1 MDGFR
6 PDAIVIDAPRF
17 SRFHLPKFIVFLGVE
32 GLLIATGVLAY
43 SEPVPKLCICS
54 RFLKLLISCVLRCSL
69 VPLVAVLP
77 HWCQASLNNINPLT
91 SQIGLLPAGGGANI
105 PQELR
110 IGGCQRLDYRCE
122 ISTAVTVLVA
132 IIVACFIG

>member
-43 SEPVPKLCICS
+43 SEPSPKLCVCCP
-54 RFLKLLISCVLRCSL
+54 FLILLCAQMQPGASGGCPATLVSSL
-69 VPLVAVLP
+69 
-77 HWCQASLNNINPLT
+77 LNNINPLT
-91 SQIGLLPAGGGANI
+91 SEHKSNCCLQVAALTYLRSYGSGGAT
-105 PQELR
+105 
-110 IGGCQRLDYRCE
+110 G
-122 ISTAVTVLVA
+122 
-132 IIVACFIG
+132 

>member
-43 SEPVPKLCICS
+43 SEPVPKLCICCP
-54 RFLKLLISCVLRCSL
+54 FLILLIFCVLRRSL

-77 HWCQASLNNINPLT
+77 HWCQASSTT
-91 SQIGLLPAGGGANI
+91 STRSLHKSGCCLQVAAPTYLRSYGSEGAN
-105 PQELR
+105 
-110 IGGCQRLDYRCE
+110 G
-122 ISTAVTVLVA
+122 
-132 IIVACFIG
+132 